1 MSPIEHETEQWEGRK
16 GSRYGI
22 RWYGQGRI
30 KRKCIVVAGIKK
42 HMENVLCQFLE
53 FQAPNGVSELF
64 LNVRR
69 RPNFYF
75 WQEG

>member
-42 HMENVLCQFLE
+42 HMENVFLSVLRISGPQWS
-53 FQAPNGVSELF
+53 F
-64 LNVRR
+64 
-69 RPNFYF
+69 
-75 WQEG
+75 